1 MQRVVR
7 LNRIDSVFSSL
18 QYPITPSE
26 VAADCEDVT
35 VELAEGSVDLAETI
49 RASHAD
55 LFQSPGDLEL
65 EFMSLLPRHA
75 VGEPYQSEGDA

>member
-7 LNRIDSVFSSL
+7 LNRIDSVFSTL
-18 QYPITPSE
+18 QYPTTPSQ
-26 VAADCEDVT
+26 VAADCEGVV
-35 VELAEGSVDLAETI
+35 VELSEGSVDLAETV
-49 RASHAD
+49 RSSDAD
-55 LFQSPGDLEL
+55 EFSSADDLGL